1 MGGKSWSHKRAVQLR
16 KLRRKQ
22 RTRKAQEKAS
32 VRKAKPKKQKFNL
45 AESQI
50 VA

>member
-22 RTRKAQEKAS
+22 RTRKAEEKAGS
-32 VRKAKPKKQKFNL
+32 RKGKPKKKN
-45 AESQI
+45 
-50 VA
+50 

>member
-22 RTRKAQEKAS
+22 RTRKAEEKEGL
-32 VRKAKPKKQKFNL
+32 RKRKPKKKN
-45 AESQI
+45 E
-50 VA
+50 